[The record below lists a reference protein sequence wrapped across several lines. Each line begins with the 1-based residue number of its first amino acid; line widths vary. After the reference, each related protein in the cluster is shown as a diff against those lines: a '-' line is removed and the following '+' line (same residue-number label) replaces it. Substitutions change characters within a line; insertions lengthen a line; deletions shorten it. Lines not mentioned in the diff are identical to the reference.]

1 MRNPHAGWAFL
12 FALLAVGAL
21 AGGAAA
27 AQLSERVG
35 LPEAVA
41 AVPVGILL
49 ALFSLSF
56 ARRARYE
63 YQRTV
68 GRAGGRALAAIARFL
83 GSLALLVGITAAL
96 ALGVF
101 AVLALV
107 LD

>member
-1 MRNPHAGWAFL
+1 MRNPRAVFALL
-12 FALLAVGAL
+12 FALLALGAL
-21 AGGAAA
+21 IGGAAI
-27 AQLSERVG
+27 AQMSEEVDF
-35 LPEAVA
+35 PEAVA

-49 ALFSLSF
+49 AVISLSF
-56 ARRARYE
+56 ARRARFE

-68 GRAGGRALAAIARFL
+68 GRTGGRVVAALARLL
-83 GSLALLVGITAAL
+83 GSIALLIGITAAL